1 MASQS
6 FRSQPME
13 GERLIKSDVIW
24 YKDKLCTETFKSDEY
39 RAELVSSGLTQQ
51 AVDGILNISGTA
63 YVSFA
68 KNGANANFGNAI
80 DAVTKW
86 RMTMENFVKTQS
98 KEDQDAYGKFCKK
111 QEEEY
116 RKRFF

>member
-1 MASQS
+1 MFTASLFS
-6 FRSQPME
+6 APRPTA
-13 GERLIKSDVIW
+13 G
-24 YKDKLCTETFKSDEY
+24 DEY
-39 RAELVSSGLTQQ
+39 RAQLVSSGLSQQ
-51 AVDGILNISGTA
+51 AIDGILNISGTA

-68 KNGANANFGNAI
+68 ENGANANFGNAI

-86 RMTMENFVKTQS
+86 KMTMENFVKTQS

-116 RKRFF
+116 KKRFF